1 MRTTVTIDDH
11 LLALAKE
18 RARERDLTLGQLV
31 QRALQEHL
39 LKEPPHARPEL
50 PVMRGGGGFR
60 PGIDPSS
67 NASLYAAMHEEEDEK
82 RRAMFRS

>member
-1 MRTTVTIDDH
+1 MRTTVTIDDQ

-39 LKEPPHARPEL
+39 LKEPARARPEL
-50 PVMRGGGGFR
+50 PVMRGHGGLL
-60 PGIDPSS
+60 PGIDPAS
-67 NASLYAAMHEEEDEK
+67 NASLYAAMHEEEDAK
-82 RRAMFRS
+82 HRAMFRS